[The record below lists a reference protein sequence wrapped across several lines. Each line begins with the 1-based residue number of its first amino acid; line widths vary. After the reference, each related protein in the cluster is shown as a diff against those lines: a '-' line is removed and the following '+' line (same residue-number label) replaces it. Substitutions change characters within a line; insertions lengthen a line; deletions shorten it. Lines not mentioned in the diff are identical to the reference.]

1 MTNIK
6 MKTLQDCNT
15 ELMKDW
21 FESSCM
27 IWADHYSFL
36 LGLSF
41 NTKEDEVWYREHFN
55 MNKIYDV

>member
-1 MTNIK
+1 MKFQDIK
-6 MKTLQDCNT
+6 EPWQ
-15 ELMKDW
+15 EW
-21 FESSCM
+21 FEHSCM
-27 IWADHYSFL
+27 MWADHYNFL